1 MKWRKLGKLLGFVTR
16 NKILKIYGVVGKE
29 FLFVLEFEK
38 KIPNFQFYKENMILV
53 INSDGD
59 SIYEYEYELDTVK
72 TLIEPQKFKF

>member
-1 MKWRKLGKLLGFVTR
+1 
-16 NKILKIYGVVGKE
+16 
-29 FLFVLEFEK
+29 
-38 KIPNFQFYKENMILV
+38 MILV